1 MVLKQSVVVLVGTA
15 RLVELVDVEV
25 ELIIIT
31 HRIIN
36 QSRAL
41 QVKQYIILGLMHKDF
56 LVVTVTILAMAVVV
70 EQAEQDKM
78 RCLAVTEH
86 MVA

>member
-31 HRIIN
+31 QRSIN
-36 QSRAL
+36 QSRDL
-41 QVKQYIILGLMHKDF
+41 
-56 LVVTVTILAMAVVV
+56 
-70 EQAEQDKM
+70 
-78 RCLAVTEH
+78 
-86 MVA
+86 